1 MSAKSP
7 RSRIVSH
14 RGVTTVPRAA
24 ASLALSSA
32 DSSRALPSAMAT
44 PNLNQPAPAS
54 SRETYV
60 HSYCRLDRT
69 QPGPYLERMDIQFTP
84 EQVERLAQIGA
95 RDGKP
100 LEKVVQDIID
110 HLVDHLLAD
119 TATFRTAVQRGSAAA
134 TVSADAAERA
144 RAFVTWARN
153 HPRTPPLSDD
163 AIRREHLTR
172 DAR

>member
-1 MSAKSP
+1 
-7 RSRIVSH
+7 
-14 RGVTTVPRAA
+14 
-24 ASLALSSA
+24 
-32 DSSRALPSAMAT
+32 
-44 PNLNQPAPAS
+44 
-54 SRETYV
+54 
-60 HSYCRLDRT
+60 
-69 QPGPYLERMDIQFTP
+69 MDIQFTP